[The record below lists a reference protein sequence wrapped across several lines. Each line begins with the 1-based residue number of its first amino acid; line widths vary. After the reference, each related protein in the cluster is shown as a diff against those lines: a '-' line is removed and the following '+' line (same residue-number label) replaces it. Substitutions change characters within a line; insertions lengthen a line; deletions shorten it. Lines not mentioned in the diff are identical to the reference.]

1 MKLLNTKEDIAEK
14 MVAGG
19 IKKFYKEN
27 CLANQEF
34 IKDSKMTVTQFVT
47 NNGGELKR
55 AIRYEVGEGMEKR
68 NEDFASEVMAQVN
81 GN

>member
-1 MKLLNTKEDIAEK
+1 
-14 MVAGG
+14 MVVGG

-34 IKDSKMTVTQFVT
+34 IKDSKLTVTQFVT
-47 NNGGELKR
+47 NNGGELQR

-68 NEDFASEVMAQVN
+68 SNDFAAEVAAQVAAARV
-81 GN
+81 